1 MSRFISWLAVGV
13 AAAFLVVVST
23 SFAHGAIGWLAF
35 AVSIGTSVV
44 SAGIAYDARAS
55 LASASVALLIVV
67 ISAWMIVASLVFSQ
81 ATVQHLTL
89 ASSLAVAGF
98 ALVGLTDH
106 ELSYARAA
114 QSAEGGSSERE
125 TRLAAAA

>member
-23 SFAHGAIGWLAF
+23 SFSRGSIGWLAF
-35 AVSIGTSVV
+35 AVSIGTLVV

-89 ASSLAVAGF
+89 GASLGIAGL

-114 QSAEGGSSERE
+114 QSAEDGSSERE